1 MFKLLRKVQQKVQQK
16 VERIQRNTKIIQNVN
31 LLMGD
36 ELVKKNRILK
46 NVFAF
51 IVKNDPEALEAL
63 NDQLRV
69 PELKVTHILAEDLEG
84 CMGSNFGSTGK
95 LDWSAPEDMKHFVN
109 KTTGKVCIVGGI
121 TFRSFGS
128 YILKDRTVIVVT
140 KDTTTSNRVKALPNH
155 HCVSSVE
162 EALEVASFLIGTS
175 KTLPREI
182 MVIGGAS
189 VYRQTLHLVTD
200 VWLSKINV
208 KVKGNIFRDWTY
220 SKAVNVNEITFEG
233 KVK

>member
-1 MFKLLRKVQQKVQQK
+1 MFKLLRNLHNKVKHK

-36 ELVKKNRILK
+36 ELVKNNRILK

-51 IVKNDPEALEAL
+51 IVKNDHEALEAL
-63 NDQLRV
+63 TDQLRV
-69 PELKVTHILAEDLEG
+69 PELKVTHILAEDLNG
-84 CMGSNFGSTGK
+84 CMGSNFGSSGK
-95 LDWSAPEDMKHFVN
+95 LDWSAPEDMKHFVE
-109 KTTGKVCIVGGI
+109 KTTGKICIVGGI
-121 TFRSFGS
+121 TFRSFGT
-128 YILKDRTVIVVT
+128 YILKNRTVIVVT
-140 KDTTTSNRVKALPNH
+140 KDSVTSGRVKALSNH
-155 HCVSSVE
+155 YCVSTVE

-189 VYRQTLHLVTD
+189 IYRQTLHLVTD

-208 KVKGNIFRDWTY
+208 AVKGNIFRDWTY

>member
-51 IVKNDPEALEAL
+51 IVKNDHEALEAL

-128 YILKDRTVIVVT
+128 YILKNRTVIVVT
-140 KDTTTSNRVKALPNH
+140 KDTTTSNRVKALQNH

-162 EALEVASFLIGTS
+162 EALEVASYLIGTS

-220 SKAVNVNEITFEG
+220 SKAVNVNTLTFEG

>member
-51 IVKNDPEALEAL
+51 IVKNDHEALEAL

-109 KTTGKVCIVGGI
+109 K
-121 TFRSFGS
+121 
-128 YILKDRTVIVVT
+128 
-140 KDTTTSNRVKALPNH
+140 TSNRVKALPNH

-220 SKAVNVNEITFEG
+220 SKAVNVNTLTFEG